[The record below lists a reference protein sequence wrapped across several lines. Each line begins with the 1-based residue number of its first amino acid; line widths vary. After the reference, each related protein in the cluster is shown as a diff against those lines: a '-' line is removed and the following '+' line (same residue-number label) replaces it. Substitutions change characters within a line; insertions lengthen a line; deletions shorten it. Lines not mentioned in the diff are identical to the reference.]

1 MSRSGDNNATSDSE
15 AMSQGLVVIN
25 ILNIVERAAN
35 TNKGSCCHADGCCP
49 TDVVSEG
56 DKKID
61 SDSQINTDTFPS

>member
-15 AMSQGLVVIN
+15 AMSQGLVIN
-25 ILNIVERAAN
+25 ILNIVEQA
-35 TNKGSCCHADGCCP
+35 GSCCHADGCCP

>member
-15 AMSQGLVVIN
+15 AMSQGLVIN
-25 ILNIVERAAN
+25 ILNIVEQVAAN